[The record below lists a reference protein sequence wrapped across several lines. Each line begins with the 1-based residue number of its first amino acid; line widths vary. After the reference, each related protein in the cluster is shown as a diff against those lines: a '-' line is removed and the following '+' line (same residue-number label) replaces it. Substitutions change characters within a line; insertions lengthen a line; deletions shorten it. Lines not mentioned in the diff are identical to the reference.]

1 MVNRTPPDARARRQL
16 DRKLSP
22 LRNLDGLARPSH
34 GWVRAIRDAMGMTT
48 RQFGERLGVAP
59 SAVTALEQ
67 GEIKDSVSL
76 RTLRQAAEAL
86 GCRLVYALVPERS
99 LEDSVFDRAARL
111 ADAQL
116 ARAHHTMSLEN
127 QALGPDDLAFERAR
141 LIDDLLRGDPRRL
154 WDEA

>member
-1 MVNRTPPDARARRQL
+1 M
-16 DRKLSP
+16 
-22 LRNLDGLARPSH
+22 
-34 GWVRAIRDAMGMTT
+34 
-48 RQFGERLGVAP
+48 
-59 SAVTALEQ
+59 VTAIEQ

-86 GCRLVYALVPERS
+86 GCRLVYALVPEQS
-99 LEDSVFDRAARL
+99 LEDSVFDRAAHI

-127 QALGPDDLAFERAR
+127 QAVRPDDLAFERAR